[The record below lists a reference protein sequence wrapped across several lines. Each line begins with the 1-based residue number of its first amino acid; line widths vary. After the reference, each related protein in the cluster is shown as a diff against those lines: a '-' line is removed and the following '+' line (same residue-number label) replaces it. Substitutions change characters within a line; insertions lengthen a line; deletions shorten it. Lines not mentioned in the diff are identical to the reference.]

1 MLRAC
6 SAERS
11 YAAPRACSRSLLLEE
26 SLSISRT
33 VEMRRRPPGL
43 ALRLRSDARRGR
55 RPTCST
61 MTRSASSERSGV
73 CPLHTRWRALPF
85 YSPNNAGSSV
95 TLADEASRAI
105 GDSTDALWIGRN
117 MSEVAA
123 DDHAWIEVTHCET
136 SLPSPFDPAS
146 ERAPVWRRVLGPA
159 WFYHAPGSG
168 LSINIG
174 RTIVGWA
181 VSRVQERHDF
191 LCRSVRVASR
201 MVGKSGSVR
210 TLACLCAWSGCHWA
224 WEAHAH
230 GPEHTSGAHPEHV
243 RSTRGAPF

>member
-1 MLRAC
+1 M
-6 SAERS
+6 
-11 YAAPRACSRSLLLEE
+11 LLLEE
-26 SLSISRT
+26 SVSIFRT

-73 CPLHTRWRALPF
+73 CLLHTRWRALPF
-85 YSPNNAGSSV
+85 YSPNYAGSSV

-117 MSEVAA
+117 LHGMSEVAA

-146 ERAPVWRRVLGPA
+146 ERAPVWWRVLGPA

-191 LCRSVRVASR
+191 LCRSAICACGIAAGGGIGQCASCVRT
-201 MVGKSGSVR
+201 VR
-210 TLACLCAWSGCHWA
+210 TLACLCA
-224 WEAHAH
+224 
-230 GPEHTSGAHPEHV
+230 
-243 RSTRGAPF
+243 